1 MLGSTD
7 VGRPGRHPLAAGAL
21 SPGRRGARENLS
33 LQQLRE
39 GSQGVV
45 PWINM
50 LSVQTPESRLLTEP

>member
-21 SPGRRGARENLS
+21 FPGQRGARENLG

-39 GSQGVV
+39 GSQGGRGA
-45 PWINM
+45 
-50 LSVQTPESRLLTEP
+50 LD